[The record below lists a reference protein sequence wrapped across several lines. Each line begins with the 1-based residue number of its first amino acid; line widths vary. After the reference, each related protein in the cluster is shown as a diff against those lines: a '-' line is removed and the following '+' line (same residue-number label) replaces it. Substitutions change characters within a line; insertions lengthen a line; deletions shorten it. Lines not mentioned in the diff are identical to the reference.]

1 MTYTQRFD
9 EKMTARELPIVKI
22 GDKLYYQDDFLEEF
36 RAINNPDDKV
46 TYKEFF
52 KNIKT
57 KKRYIDVSGI

>member
-1 MTYTQRFD
+1 
-9 EKMTARELPIVKI
+9 MTARELPIVKI